1 MWETLRKV
9 LHTVGEYPVSN
20 TMSTDRVRDAVAM
33 YLNESLTEAEA
44 ARRAGLSRAQFRQYA
59 RICGLAVQASE
70 SDGEATDADSE
81 PAPLQS

>member
-1 MWETLRKV
+1 
-9 LHTVGEYPVSN
+9 
-20 TMSTDRVRDAVAM
+20 M

-70 SDGEATDADSE
+70 SDGETTGADSE
-81 PAPLQS
+81 AAPLRG

>member
-1 MWETLRKV
+1 
-9 LHTVGEYPVSN
+9 
-20 TMSTDRVRDAVAM
+20 
-33 YLNESLTEAEA
+33 EAEA